1 MTKPSVSLGATVVSK
16 AGRDEGRTFL
26 VVEEL
31 DENYVLISDG
41 DTHRMAKPKK
51 KKRKHLKVS
60 CEAVNEIIE
69 RLKAPEGMQDHEVR
83 KWLSDKEE

>member
-1 MTKPSVSLGATVVSK
+1 MTRPPVTLGATVISK

-41 DTHRMAKPKK
+41 DTHRMEKPKK
-51 KKRKHLKVS
+51 KKRRHLRVAR
-60 CEAVNEIIE
+60 EATAKITA
-69 RLKAPEGMQDHEVR
+69 RLNAESKMENHEVR
-83 KWLSDKEE
+83 EWLSHKEE

>member
-1 MTKPSVSLGATVVSK
+1 MTKPLVTLGATVISK

-51 KKRKHLKVS
+51 KKRRHLKVS
-60 CEAVNEIIE
+60 AEATSEILA
-69 RLKAPEGMQDHEVR
+69 RLTAPEKIEDHEVR